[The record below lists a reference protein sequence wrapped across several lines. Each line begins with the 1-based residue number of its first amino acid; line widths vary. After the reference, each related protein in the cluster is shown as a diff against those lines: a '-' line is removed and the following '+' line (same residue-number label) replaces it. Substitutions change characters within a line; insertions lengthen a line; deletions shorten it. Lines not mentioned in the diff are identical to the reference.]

1 MFDIFFSNTQASCLI
16 SPARK
21 IFHSQKLI
29 LISVCTFQ
37 DSGESIPSHG
47 GLTDKMDSH
56 VSTLNLTCFQNCKG
70 LLVVNFYELN
80 LPASVLLV
88 HALFHFRRQLM
99 LTQT

>member
-1 MFDIFFSNTQASCLI
+1 MI
-16 SPARK
+16 SPVRK

-47 GLTDKMDSH
+47 GLTDKLDRH
-56 VSTLNLTCFQNCKG
+56 VSTLNLICYQNCKG
-70 LLVVNFYELN
+70 LLVLKFYELK

-88 HALFHFRRQLM
+88 HALFHFRCELM
-99 LTQT
+99 LIQT